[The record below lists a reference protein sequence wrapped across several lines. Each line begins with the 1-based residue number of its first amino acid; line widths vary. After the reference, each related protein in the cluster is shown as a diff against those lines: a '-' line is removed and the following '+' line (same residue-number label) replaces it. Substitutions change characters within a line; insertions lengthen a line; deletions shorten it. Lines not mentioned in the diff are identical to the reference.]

1 MLRFISYLMILN
13 FLLLVACSYNN
24 KEDQSPLARKLS
36 WFSYLASDDIRES
49 CGKTVV
55 NQFRFVYNAMYLEQ
69 VRTYDLEP
77 IRGDLSR
84 IKMKI
89 TQKAELSLLE
99 IDTKKM
105 DFLKPWRPIKSNT
118 DIRKEDVELL
128 TKSLESVNFF
138 SPNESVTRLS
148 SKDFYWLVTACVRG
162 VFFQR
167 AYLWPE
173 YNFDDIGF
181 ISLLKSWDFSN
192 IAYNP
197 PRKTDL
203 FNIYG
208 TKDKEKYSNNFI
220 VTLDKGTLLIGSP

>member
-1 MLRFISYLMILN
+1 MILN

-36 WFSYLASDDIRES
+36 WFSYLASNDIREK
-49 CGKTVV
+49 CGNTVV
-55 NQFRFVYNAMYLEQ
+55 NQFRFVYNGMYLEQ
-69 VRTYDLEP
+69 VRAYDLGP
-77 IRGDLSR
+77 IHRDLAR

-89 TQKAELSLLE
+89 TQKVELSLLE
-99 IDTKKM
+99 TDTKKM

-118 DIRKEDVELL
+118 DIRRTDVELL
-128 TKSLESVNFF
+128 IKSLESVAFF
-138 SPNESVTRLS
+138 SPNKSVTRLP

-167 AYLWPE
+167 AYLWPQYKFE
-173 YNFDDIGF
+173 DLGF

-192 IAYNP
+192 IPYNL

-203 FNIYG
+203 FDIYG
-208 TKDKEKYSNNFI
+208 TNDEKKYSNNFNFI
-220 VTLDKGTLLIGSP
+220 LDKGTLLIGSP